1 MKRYWLRST
10 LFNLS
15 FYGYTAAA
23 CFVALPTFLFPRSWF
38 LWVIRI
44 YLAIN
49 TALEKTILGLSYEV
63 RGLENVPQ
71 DGSFIV
77 AAKHQSP
84 YETLKLHVLFEDPA
98 VILKKELL
106 SIPIWG
112 QFLKK
117 ADVIAIDRS
126 SKEKAMSSIVEGA
139 LRMKDQG
146 RPIII
151 FPQGTR
157 VAPDENTQSKPYKF
171 GVARIY
177 EAANLPVIPLALNA
191 GFFYPKKSWLKRPGR
206 VVFEFLPAIQP
217 GLKREDF
224 MQTLEEKLE
233 EKSIEL
239 LQDARYAEPE
249 TAGFWPRFIVWLCM
263 FVLLAAGYSW
273 LWFTAADQIKIQHTA
288 LNLPG
293 GERVISEPLYIK
305 GFPGPLQVVGGN
317 EFLQSPNLAVQVKGF
332 MLEAYPLPFAPM
344 TLETGAL
351 TFTSFRYAEPLE
363 VDSVTLRGYISG
375 LRSFTVTSGD
385 IKIGE
390 FNAKPEG
397 NVSFTTDGRAE
408 FDLTIALQNHDA
420 LIKTLIQKGMVEE
433 KSALFIGAGL
443 NAFAKDGIVRIP
455 LTTQGSTV
463 YAGPFAIGQISSSSP
478 VLSSPAPVT
487 DSLQAPA
494 P

>member
-10 LFNLS
+10 LFNLA
-15 FYGYTAAA
+15 FYVYTAAA

-38 LWVIRI
+38 LWVIRT

-49 TALEKTILGLSYEV
+49 TALEKTILGLSYEI
-63 RGLENVPQ
+63 RGLENVPE
-71 DGSFIV
+71 DGAFIV

-84 YETLKLHVLFEDPA
+84 YETLKLHVLFPDPA

-112 QFLKK
+112 KFLKK

-126 SKEKAMSSIVEGA
+126 SKEKAMTSIVEGA

-157 VAPDENTQSKPYKF
+157 VGTHETTKDKPYKF

-177 EAANLPVIPLALNA
+177 EAADLPVIPMTLNA
-191 GFFYPKKSWLKRPGR
+191 GFFYPKKGWLKRPGR
-206 VVFEFLPAIQP
+206 VVFEFLPAIKP
-217 GLKREDF
+217 GLKREEF

-249 TAGFWPRFIVWLCM
+249 TPSFWPRFIFWLFM
-263 FVLLAAGYSW
+263 LVLLAAGYSW
-273 LWFTAADQIKIQHTA
+273 LWFTAADQIKVQHA
-288 LNLPG
+288 AFNLPG

-317 EFLQSPNLAVQVKGF
+317 EFLQSPNLGVQVKGF
-332 MLEAYPLPFAPM
+332 MFEAIPLPFAPM

-351 TFTSFRYAEPLE
+351 TLTSFRYKEPLDI
-363 VDSVTLRGYISG
+363 DSVTLRGYISG
-375 LRSFTVTSGD
+375 LRRFTVTDGV

-390 FNAKPEG
+390 FSAAPEG
-397 NVSFTTDGRAE
+397 SVSFTSDGRAE

-443 NAFAKDGIVRIP
+443 NAFARDGIVRVP
-455 LTTQGSTV
+455 LTTRGSTV
-463 YAGPFAIGQISSSSP
+463 YAGPFAIGEISPSSP
-478 VLSSPAPVT
+478 VLSSPAPAM